1 MESLHKALTLQPGL
15 AMAYDSRLLALNYL
29 PEATPAAI
37 YEEHRRYAAQ
47 FEAPLQ
53 PSWSAPTNT
62 REPARRMK
70 IGYVSPDFRL
80 HPVAFFIEPVL
91 AHHDRREVEVYCY
104 YNNTLQDAVTAR
116 MQAYAD
122 HWLPCQGTTD
132 EALAA
137 RIRADGIDILVDL
150 AGHTAGNRLLV
161 FARKPAPVQVTYL
174 GYVATTGLTAIDY
187 RLSHIDADPAGAER
201 YNSERLYRLPRS
213 LWCYRPPLDMPAVV
227 TETPARRSG
236 HISFGSLNN
245 IAKVSDPAVALW
257 SRLLQALPGSR
268 LIMAGVPP
276 GSAQQHILARF
287 AAHGIA
293 AARLELHP
301 KLSHPSF
308 RELHHRIDIALDAF
322 PHNGNTTTCE
332 SLWMGVPVISLIGD
346 RFVARF
352 GYTLLKGIGLADLAA
367 RDEAAY
373 LAMATGLAADLDRL
387 DALRA
392 GMRARIASSALR
404 DEAGFT
410 RDLEAAYRAMWR
422 AWCAL

>member
-1 MESLHKALTLQPGL
+1 
-15 AMAYDSRLLALNYL
+15 
-29 PEATPAAI
+29 
-37 YEEHRRYAAQ
+37 
-47 FEAPLQ
+47 
-53 PSWSAPTNT
+53 
-62 REPARRMK
+62 
-70 IGYVSPDFRL
+70 
-80 HPVAFFIEPVL
+80 
-91 AHHDRREVEVYCY
+91 
-104 YNNTLQDAVTAR
+104 
-116 MQAYAD
+116 
-122 HWLPCQGTTD
+122 
-132 EALAA
+132 
-137 RIRADGIDILVDL
+137 
-150 AGHTAGNRLLV
+150 
-161 FARKPAPVQVTYL
+161 
-174 GYVATTGLTAIDY
+174 
-187 RLSHIDADPAGAER
+187 
-201 YNSERLYRLPRS
+201 
-213 LWCYRPPLDMPAVV
+213 
-227 TETPARRSG
+227 
-236 HISFGSLNN
+236 
-245 IAKVSDPAVALW
+245 VALW
-257 SRLLQALPGSR
+257 SRLLQALPDSR

-352 GYTLLKGIGLADLAA
+352 GYTLLRGIGLADLAA

-410 RDLEAAYRAMWR
+410 RDLEAAYRAMWSR
-422 AWCAL
+422 WCET